1 MRIRLILKN
10 AYEWETFTG
19 MHTNRSGDFRAHEN
33 FSIPESGI
41 ISFEQ
46 LEATSQ
52 DGDTKESHYQ
62 YFEKRQYKLIL
73 SSKYPKITWATF
85 EEV

>member
-1 MRIRLILKN
+1 MRVKLILKKD
-10 AYEWETFTG
+10 YQWETFTG
-19 MHTNRSGDFRAHEN
+19 LNTNRLGDFRANEN
-33 FSIPESGI
+33 FSIPESRLVF
-41 ISFEQ
+41 FEDFK
-46 LEATSQ
+46 ATSQ

-62 YFEKRQYKLIL
+62 YFEKRQYKLTL